1 MISDQWPT
9 LLFKES
15 RKEPMESKENKKKK
29 KKKNMLTDRW
39 RGGVGGGGV
48 DN

>member
-29 KKKNMLTDRW
+29 KRNNKEQK
-39 RGGVGGGGV
+39 
-48 DN
+48 